1 MILQIFGKMVEFM
14 LLEFGVSNYKSFKDK
29 MLFSMVPAPK
39 QKGLDYSILTE
50 VINKKTFKALCSS
63 VIYGPNASG
72 KSNIIGAMDTFR
84 MIVLRG
90 NIRNKPNLPYPNQAA
105 CLLELIPNSTLEQ
118 AEPVR
123 FYIKFINEGLLVE
136 YRLSLD
142 LGKFLEHDY
151 KRKIL
156 SESLKINGSSVF
168 DRTDKIEIGSLK
180 TIKMFLGDLI
190 LKNSESAK
198 DLALANLSSE
208 ELFLTNGFKN
218 IFSSSLVSK
227 VVDWLE
233 KKFIVVY
240 KADAMHMSPEG
251 LNQDNSFRL
260 IVDKQLSKV
269 AKEFGINSNQLGF
282 IKDGEKRDATLYSI
296 FSAKKDADK
305 IHVKAVPAEIFES
318 YGTIRFINT
327 FPLLVKVLMEGGCL
341 IVDEFDASLHPM
353 LLMNIINFFH
363 NDEDNINKAQL
374 IFNTH
379 NPIFLNANLY
389 RRDEI
394 KFVDRDDD
402 THFSDLYSLSDFSTV
417 GTGGVR
423 KSTDYMNNYFIDRYG
438 AIKNVNIGSI
448 LNQLIQK
455 NKENK

>member
-50 VINKKTFKALCSS
+50 AINKKTFKALCSS

-118 AEPVR
+118 AEPVT
-123 FYIKFINEGLLVE
+123 
-136 YRLSLD
+136 
-142 LGKFLEHDY
+142 
-151 KRKIL
+151 
-156 SESLKINGSSVF
+156 ESLKINGSSVF

-240 KADAMHMSPEG
+240 RADAMHMSPEG

-296 FSAKKDADK
+296 FSAKKDVDK